1 MTKYDLHQKRVI
13 VSGASSGIGRELA
26 RRLCEEYSCRVV
38 GIGRNEERLSAFRN
52 SLKNKEL
59 FAYKLFD
66 VSVRENWENFAAE
79 LEKEGFIPDMVINNA
94 GFLLP
99 FARAEF
105 HSAEDAENI
114 LSTNSLS
121 CVYSF
126 SALLPLLRRSPAPA
140 FVNVS
145 SASALAPVVGT
156 ALYSASKSAVKGF
169 TECLALDYRGEIYVA
184 GVYPGFTK
192 TDIFSHQKRKTENTL
207 VEKLCL
213 PTDKAV
219 KRILKKLKRGKT
231 RIVTGADAKAMSFF
245 YRLFPN
251 LTGKA
256 IRAVL
261 KKSGLEIFKDVF

>member
-38 GIGRNEERLSAFRN
+38 GIGRNVERLSAFRN

-105 HSAEDAENI
+105 HSAADAEDI

-121 CVYSF
+121 CKTS
-126 SALLPLLRRSPAPA
+126 SPRTA
-140 FVNVS
+140 FR
-145 SASALAPVVGT
+145 A
-156 ALYSASKSAVKGF
+156 
-169 TECLALDYRGEIYVA
+169 CI
-184 GVYPGFTK
+184 
-192 TDIFSHQKRKTENTL
+192 
-207 VEKLCL
+207 
-213 PTDKAV
+213 
-219 KRILKKLKRGKT
+219 
-231 RIVTGADAKAMSFF
+231 
-245 YRLFPN
+245 LFPPCSPC
-251 LTGKA
+251 
-256 IRAVL
+256 
-261 KKSGLEIFKDVF
+261 SGAPPLPRS